1 MGLSHKDLEE
11 ITWIILDKIKAEFE
25 TKHMSGNLVNTIE
38 VQNGPDGISIVIP
51 ARTYNMLMFQTKGV
65 VIHTSHGS
73 YASKLDKE
81 GSQFYVYPN
90 GTRKGSKRV
99 KPGNHKGF
107 IDKVVDEA
115 VNEWMAKQGKYDSKK
130 VTELSSGE

>member
-11 ITWIILDKIKAEFE
+11 ITWIILDKIKEEFE

-38 VQNGPDGISIVIP
+38 IKNTQDSISIVIP